1 MKLSRLVFCLIVML
15 FTNTAWSDTVIQ
27 MEKYGGVYRIPCT
40 VNGAKMKFIFDTGA
54 SNVCLSMSM
63 AEYLYDNEFISKE
76 DILGTGSSSVA
87 DGRIVDHVIINIKDI
102 DIAGNHLHNVQAVVI
117 DGQNAPLLM
126 GQSAIKQ
133 LGNISLNDNILTIH
147 NGYNQES
154 YTDEEVQ
161 NLITQA
167 ICYSDKQLDWKAAE
181 IYSDLYEK
189 NLLSDYGKYLYG
201 ESLFYSEES
210 ERAITIL
217 EDIRDFSYFEEI
229 DINPYY
235 TLASCYSNI
244 KDYKTA
250 IRKLKESQAIFQLS
264 LKNLGLSN
272 SALTVNYALID
283 RYDLAI
289 QAAWEA
295 FSNFA
300 SMYNTD
306 SNTLWNYCLGKNN
319 LLSIDKTGWL
329 DDLVNNVVRANYL
342 GEEWNY
348 DTMQNTR
355 KRLASQGFPSAISY
369 CKKNGLNY

>member
-1 MKLSRLVFCLIVML
+1 MKLFKIIL
-15 FTNTAWSDTVIQ
+15 FILTMFFANTAWSDTVIQ
-27 MEKYGGVYRIPCT
+27 MEEYGGVYRIPCT

-102 DIAGNHLHNVQAVVI
+102 DIAGNHLRNVQAIVI

-126 GQSAIKQ
+126 GQSAIKL
-133 LGNISLNDNILTIH
+133 LGNISLNNNILTIH
-147 NGYNQES
+147 KGHNHKS

-167 ICYSDKQLDWKAAE
+167 ISYSDKQLDWKAAE

-201 ESLFYSEES
+201 ESLFYSEEF

-217 EDIRDFSYFEEI
+217 EDIRDFSYFEENG
-229 DINPYY
+229 INPFY
-235 TLASCYSNI
+235 TLALCYSNI

-272 SALTVNYALID
+272 SALTANYALID

-289 QAAWEA
+289 QAAWGA

-306 SNTLWNYCLGKNN
+306 SNTLWDYCLGKNN

-329 DDLVNNVVRANYL
+329 DDLVDNVVRANYL